1 MKTATIDLT
10 NCKYVYE
17 LHQRIEKALGFPD
30 YYGKN
35 LDALFDCLT
44 DIRREQELVLLN
56 WHAFSYTMKDYAE
69 KTLYVFRCVCDE
81 NPHLTVTL
89 HP

>member
-1 MKTATIDLT
+1 MNIITLD
-10 NCKYVYE
+10 CGE
-17 LHQRIEKALGFPD
+17 LKSSQAFHESIAKAMHFPD
-30 YYGKN
+30 YYGQN

-44 DIRREQELVLLN
+44 DIRQDQELVLLN
-56 WHAFSYTMKDYAE
+56 WHAFSYAMKDYAE
-69 KTLYVFRCVCDE
+69 KVLYVFRCACQE

>member
-1 MKTATIDLT
+1 MKIITMDCGQLKSAPEFHD
-10 NCKYVYE
+10 
-17 LHQRIEKALGFPD
+17 ALAVAMEFPD

-44 DIRREQELVLLN
+44 DIHQEQELVLLN
-56 WHAFSYTMKDYAE
+56 WHPFSYAVKDYAE
-69 KTLYVFRCVCDE
+69 KLMYVFRCACQE
-81 NPHLTVTL
+81 NTRLTVTL

>member
-1 MKTATIDLT
+1 MQTVTVDCAPLQTADAFH
-10 NCKYVYE
+10 E
-17 LHQRIEKALGFPD
+17 ALAGALEFPD

-69 KTLYVFRCVCDE
+69 KALYVFRCACDE